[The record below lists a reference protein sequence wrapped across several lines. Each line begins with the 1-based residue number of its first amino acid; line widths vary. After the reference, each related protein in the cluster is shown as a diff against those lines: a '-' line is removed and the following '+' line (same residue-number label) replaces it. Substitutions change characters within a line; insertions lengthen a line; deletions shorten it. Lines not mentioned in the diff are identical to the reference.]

1 MGLAIPR
8 PAMRKGEER
17 KVRARLQ
24 RHVELTAQFQA
35 EGLSRDEASKKA
47 FQIIT
52 GRPSTCPPARTP

>member
-17 KVRARLQ
+17 QVRARLT

-52 GRPSTCPPARTP
+52 GRPSTCPPVRSS

>member
-17 KVRARLQ
+17 RIRERLQ
-24 RHVELTAQFQA
+24 RHVELTAQFVS

-52 GRPSTCPPARTP
+52 GKPSTCAPVR

>member
-1 MGLAIPR
+1 
-8 PAMRKGEER
+8 MRKGEER
-17 KVRARLQ
+17 QVRARLT

-52 GRPSTCPPARTP
+52 GRPSTCPPVRSS